1 MTPSKFRLRRLTI
14 EAFRGFRDAA
24 TLDLDAST
32 IIFTGPNGTGKTS
45 VFDAL
50 QWVMLGSIE
59 RLEGLRSRKN
69 VEHIVNSYRAGE
81 RASVALDVVVDGY
94 DATIQRRGN
103 YSGSTLEITGAD
115 KGIRQIGAILHAK
128 RSVSDER

>member
-14 EAFRGFRDAA
+14 ESFRGFRDAA

-81 RASVALDVVVDGY
+81 RASV
-94 DATIQRRGN
+94 
-103 YSGSTLEITGAD
+103 GS
-115 KGIRQIGAILHAK
+115 
-128 RSVSDER
+128 